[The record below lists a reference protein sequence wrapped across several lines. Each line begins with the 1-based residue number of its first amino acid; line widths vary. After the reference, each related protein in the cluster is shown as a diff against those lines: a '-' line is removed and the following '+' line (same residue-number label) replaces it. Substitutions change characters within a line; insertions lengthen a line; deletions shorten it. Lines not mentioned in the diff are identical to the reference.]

1 MRIRLGHVGNIR
13 KRDTAASKV
22 PGRRKPQ
29 EKRGSEGKA
38 EPSGCFQSQA
48 VHGCAKTDTRT
59 PVLHGWRGN
68 VLIRSST
75 MSDLRLPATFVRTFA
90 HDLDNVLAGVSGAL
104 EIVASQAVAGPA
116 AEFARAALA
125 DLSRA
130 QALIRDAVTFAAPP
144 PLDRRLI
151 DIARVVNEATSRVA
165 PAARRRR
172 VQLNVAPDVGGTLL
186 GDADQIARVIAEVV
200 QNAVEASPEEGEV
213 RLRSRAT
220 SMETLIEIEDEGAEQ
235 PDERAFEPFFS
246 RKRGHAGLGL
256 SIAKQIVEA
265 HGGSIELQAVNA
277 VTRARIRL
285 PRGVTTA
292 ALDASASRSA

>member
-1 MRIRLGHVGNIR
+1 
-13 KRDTAASKV
+13 
-22 PGRRKPQ
+22 
-29 EKRGSEGKA
+29 
-38 EPSGCFQSQA
+38 
-48 VHGCAKTDTRT
+48 
-59 PVLHGWRGN
+59 
-68 VLIRSST
+68 
-75 MSDLRLPATFVRTFA
+75 MSDPRLPATFVRTFA

-104 EIVASQAVAGPA
+104 EIVVSQAIAGPG

-151 DIARVVNEATSRVA
+151 DIARVVYEATTRVA
-165 PAARRRR
+165 PAAQTRR
-172 VQLNVAPDVGGTLL
+172 VHLNVAPDAEGKLF
-186 GDADQIARVIAEVV
+186 GDAGQLSRAIAEIV

-220 SMETLIEIEDEGAEQ
+220 SMETLVEIEDEGAER

-265 HGGSIELQAVNA
+265 HGGSIELQTVNA

-285 PRGVTTA
+285 PRGVTTV